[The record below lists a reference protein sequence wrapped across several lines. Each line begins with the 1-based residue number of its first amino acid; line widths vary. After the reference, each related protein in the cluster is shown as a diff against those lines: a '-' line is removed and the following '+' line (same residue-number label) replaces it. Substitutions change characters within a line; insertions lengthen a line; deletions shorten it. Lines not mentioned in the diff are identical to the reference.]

1 MLRDSEGPTLAARV
15 GSADVDA
22 SGAPALSREETTHH
36 NAPAAPAAHPS
47 ASSAFNLEASD

>member
-1 MLRDSEGPTLAARV
+1 MLAARV